1 MQHSNNHADDSTAA
15 NPVIALVTDALS
27 AKLLGKISPKQKRLC
42 IGVYSTDSLP
52 HLFNY
57 TATLQQRELI
67 MKPSYR
73 VQKTKKKNNV
83 DTFPNMLA
91 LMKKRKYISRSKS
104 IRDFHKLP
112 FIERPPLQ

>member
-73 VQKTKKKNNV
+73 VQKTKKKQCRHIPKHV
-83 DTFPNMLA
+83 SSHEKEKVYFQEQ
-91 LMKKRKYISRSKS
+91 KHQRFS
-104 IRDFHKLP
+104 
-112 FIERPPLQ
+112 